1 MKNDFSQLRKFLV
14 PEFVFGEGALY
25 LAAKYVK
32 RFQASKVFLVT
43 DKGLAKAGWVKE
55 LEDNLKAENINYVL
69 FDDVTPNPKDYEVAK
84 GVELLGKEKCDIV
97 LALGGGSAI
106 DCAKGINLAYT
117 NNTPVNSF
125 EGIDEVKIPGLPL
138 ICIPTTAGTSADIS
152 QFSIIND
159 SKLQRKFAIISK
171 LAVPD
176 VALIDPF
183 TTTTMSP
190 ELTAE
195 TGMDALVHAI
205 EAYVSNASSPITDI
219 NALKAIELIITNL
232 FGAYSEPAN
241 MNYKNNMMMASLL
254 AGFAFSNASLG
265 LVHAMA
271 HSLGGSLDFAHGE
284 CNALLLEAVINYNF
298 DSAAEKYFYIAKLFE
313 PKLSSEDKKSVNH
326 VLNEKI
332 RTLKNSIGINY
343 TLKDIGVTK
352 NHIKQ
357 LAEKAIMD
365 GCLATNP
372 RLVDIKSLEEC
383 FNNAL

>member
-1 MKNDFSQLRKFLV
+1 MDNNFSHLRKFLV
-14 PEFVFGEGALY
+14 PEFVFGEDALY

-43 DKGLAKAGWVKE
+43 DKGLAKAGWLKE
-55 LEDNLKAENINYVL
+55 LEDNLKSENINYVL
-69 FDDVTPNPKDYEVAK
+69 FDDVTPNPKDTEVMK
-84 GVELLGKEKCDIV
+84 GAEILRREKCDIV
-97 LALGGGSAI
+97 VALGGGSPM
-106 DCAKGINLAYT
+106 DCAKAISITFT
-117 NNTPVNSF
+117 NNVPVSEF

-152 QFSIIND
+152 QFAIIND
-159 SKLQRKFAIISK
+159 SKDQRKFAIISK
-171 LAVPD
+171 LIVPD
-176 VALIDPF
+176 VALIDTR

-232 FGAYSEPAN
+232 PAAYNEPNN
-241 MNYKNNMMMASLL
+241 MIYRNNMMMASLL

-284 CNALLLEAVINYNF
+284 CNALLLESVINFNF
-298 DSAAEKYFYIAKLFE
+298 DSAPEKYFDIARLFE
-313 PKLSSEDKKSVNH
+313 PKLSSKDLKSAND
-326 VLNEKI
+326 VLKEKI
-332 RTLKNSIGINY
+332 RTLKNSIGLNY
-343 TLKDIGVTK
+343 TLKDIGVK
-352 NHIKQ
+352 KSHIKT

-372 RLVDIKSLEEC
+372 KSVDLKSIEEC
-383 FNNAL
+383 YNNAL